1 MKWGGGLWGIEV
13 QKIRREGAVSQRKTH
28 VDKDEVSEERAH
40 FQSSIQPRTAQVILC
55 RQV

>member
-1 MKWGGGLWGIEV
+1 MRGGLWGVEV

-40 FQSSIQPRTAQVILC
+40 IQSSTQPWTAQVILC